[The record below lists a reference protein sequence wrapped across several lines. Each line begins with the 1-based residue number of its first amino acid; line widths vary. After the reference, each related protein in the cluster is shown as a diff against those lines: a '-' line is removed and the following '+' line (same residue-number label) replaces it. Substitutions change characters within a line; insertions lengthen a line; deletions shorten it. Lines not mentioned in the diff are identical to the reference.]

1 MTMLDSAGQI
11 KPLVERLR
19 QIAQEGRE
27 IIEPWQLD
35 PHLYDEAAD
44 EIERLRAAI
53 VQHRKT
59 TGGQWCAA
67 TDADA
72 ELYRALEQRGP
83 SDGNA

>member
-35 PHLYDEAAD
+35 PYLYDEAAD
-44 EIERLRAAI
+44 EIERLRAAL
-53 VQHRKT
+53 QYCYLYST
-59 TGGQWCAA
+59 T
-67 TDADA
+67 TPHVA
-72 ELYRALEQRGP
+72 ERARVALGINEQREQ